1 MQTWT
6 SSFWLTRREFFRA
19 LRPGR
24 VLYLG
29 DRWLL
34 VKSLGVLTISQI
46 ASCLSAAAGKGE
58 KRTLDPAWTPSPER
72 ECAGDRASAVS
83 PPWNRPLSV
92 TSQDHSFIISAQT
105 IQAQQSSKI
114 QEQAFLVLKMGA
126 GRCPFEP
133 SLLLLSVAESSTH
146 SLGQDFSAAIPLLS
160 PREGSTDPKGF
171 RNTRGYM

>member
-1 MQTWT
+1 MAVGEVSRSTHHLPDSKLP
-6 SSFWLTRREFFRA
+6 SSSSRK
-19 LRPGR
+19 GR
-24 VLYLG
+24 
-29 DRWLL
+29 
-34 VKSLGVLTISQI
+34 
-46 ASCLSAAAGKGE
+46 
-58 KRTLDPAWTPSPER
+58 KRTLDLWPR
-72 ECAGDRASAVS
+72 ECTGDRASAVS

-92 TSQDHSFIISAQT
+92 TTEDHSFIISAQT

-133 SLLLLSVAESSTH
+133 SLLLLSAAESSTH

-160 PREGSTDPKGF
+160 PREGSPDPKGF